1 MNGLLQDI
9 RLVFRQ
15 FLKAPGF
22 TIVAI
27 FSLALGIG
35 ANTAIFSLVNRVLL
49 RPLPIERPGE
59 FVAVN
64 EVSLKQ
70 RDAFMSFSYPNYV
83 DFRDRN
89 TVLAGTIAHRFCPIS
104 LSRNGNNQRIWGYLV
119 SGNYFDVLGVKPLK
133 GRFFTQE
140 EDRSSGANPVAVV
153 SYGGWQHLFA
163 SDPDLVGKT
172 LTLNGNAFTV
182 VGVAPKGFT
191 GTELVFTPEI
201 WIPMTM
207 AHQIEPGSN
216 WLERRSSGVLFVQGR
231 LKPGINI
238 GQAEASLKGL
248 AAQLGT
254 EYPDTNSATGI
265 SLTPPGLVLPQLRNP
280 VLGFSGVLM
289 AVVGIVLLIACTNL
303 ANLLLSRAVGRRKEI
318 AVRLALGAGRGRL
331 IRQLLTES
339 IALSI
344 VGGVV
349 GMFLAWWIIDLAITF
364 RPTMDFPLTIDLA
377 IDWRVLLFCLG
388 LSLVT
393 GVLFGLV
400 PALQATKASLVTSL
414 RDDSSAAGFRRSR
427 LRNGLVIAQLAMSL
441 ILLVAAGLVIRSL
454 QQVQLIGPGFRAERA
469 IAMTTDLGL
478 QGYNEDQ
485 SRSFQK
491 QLLDRVNALS
501 GVESAS
507 LISSL
512 PLSLNRNSNWI
523 HIEGEEEKRGSEK
536 PEAMTAEIGL
546 RYFETMGIPLLAGRD
561 FTERDSKD
569 ATRVAI
575 VNETFAK
582 RFWPGT
588 NPVRDAVGKRF
599 SFRGA
604 SGPWVQVVG
613 VSRDGKYWSLGE
625 DPQPFVYSPLT
636 QDFDSMT
643 TLVVRTNREPTS
655 TIAAV
660 RGVVQTLDPNLPVF
674 DVHTMTEHMNI
685 SLFPMRVGAAI
696 VSGFGALALLLAAIG
711 IYGVMA
717 YSVTQRTREV
727 GIRMSLGAR
736 PGDVLRLVMRQG
748 VRLALVGLAIGLVG
762 AWLLTRYM
770 SSVLYGVSARDPL
783 TFIGIP
789 VLLSIVVVLACFFPA
804 RRAARVDP
812 MVALRH
818 E

>member
-1 MNGLLQDI
+1 MHGLLQDI

-22 TIVAI
+22 TLVAI

-49 RPLPIERPGE
+49 RPLPVERPNE
-59 FVAVN
+59 IVAVN
-64 EVSLKQ
+64 RVNLKD

-89 TVLAGTIAHRFCPIS
+89 TVLAGTIAHRFSPIS
-104 LSRNGNNQRIWGYLV
+104 LSRNRNNQRIWGYLV
-119 SGNYFDVLGVKPLK
+119 SGNYFDVLGVRPWK
-133 GRFFTQE
+133 GRFFTQA
-140 EDRSSGANPVAVV
+140 EDRVPGANPVAVV
-153 SYGGWQHLFA
+153 SYGAWQHLFG

-172 LTLNGNAFTV
+172 VTLNGNTYTI
-182 VGVAPKGFT
+182 VGIAPQGFN
-191 GTELVFTPEI
+191 GTELVYTPEI
-201 WIPMTM
+201 WVPMMM
-207 AHQIEPGSN
+207 AHQIEPGST
-216 WLERRSSGVLFVQGR
+216 WLERRSSGVMFVQAR
-231 LKPGINI
+231 LKPGITRP
-238 GQAEASLKGL
+238 QAEASLNGL
-248 AAQLGT
+248 AAQLAA
-254 EYPDTNSATGI
+254 EYPETNASTGI

-289 AVVGIVLLIACTNL
+289 GVVGIVLLIACTNL
-303 ANLLLSRAVGRRKEI
+303 ANLLLSRAVSRRKEI
-318 AVRLALGAGRGRL
+318 AVRLAIGAGRGRL

-339 IALSI
+339 ITLSI
-344 VGGVV
+344 AGGAV
-349 GMFLAWWIIDLAITF
+349 GMFLAWWIINLAMTF
-364 RPTMDFPLTIDLA
+364 RPAMDFPLTIDVGL
-377 IDWRVLLFCLG
+377 DWRVLLFCLG

-393 GVLFGLV
+393 GILFGLV
-400 PALQATKASLVTSL
+400 PALQATKAGLITSL
-414 RDDSSAAGFRRSR
+414 RDDTSASGFRRSR

-454 QQVQLIGPGFRAERA
+454 QHVQLMGPGFQAEHA
-469 IAMTTDLGL
+469 IALTTDLGL
-478 QGYNEDQ
+478 QGYSED
-485 SRSFQK
+485 RARGFQK
-491 QLLDRVNALS
+491 QLLDRVNVLP

-512 PLSLNRNSNWI
+512 PLSLNRNSNSI
-523 HIEGEEEKRGSEK
+523 QIEGQEEKRGAQR
-536 PEAMTAEIGL
+536 PEAMTGEIGPS
-546 RYFETMGIPLLAGRD
+546 YFETMGIPLVAGRD
-561 FTERDSKD
+561 FTERDNKD
-569 ATRVAI
+569 APRVAI
-575 VNETFAK
+575 INETFAR
-582 RFWPGT
+582 RFWPGA

-599 SFRGA
+599 SFSGA

-625 DPQPFVYSPLT
+625 DPQPFAYSPLA

-660 RGVVQTLDPNLPVF
+660 RGVVQQLDPNLPVF
-674 DVHTMTEHMNI
+674 DVHTLTEHMNI

-736 PGDVLRLVMRQG
+736 PGDVLRLVMGQG
-748 VRLALVGLAIGLVG
+748 LRLAFIGLAIGIVG

-789 VLLSIVVVLACFFPA
+789 FLLSLVVVLACFFPA